1 MRATLLSV
9 GREVQGSALVTAITS
24 PSTVLEVDD
33 AGDFSPEGGQV
44 TIGAHT
50 LTYTSVKYRDIPSDG
65 VTVGTLVLSGTAGF
79 SAAKW
84 TLVQVYPP
92 AVEYVAQVKTD
103 TGVMSA
109 TVDHPLISDKAFE
122 LSAASD
128 PAQVEVEQRRE
139 KWYVTHLYDRTPE
152 LPALT
157 ALSES
162 VDALEIAFAGISGG
176 GGGNVGGGH
185 WGDTYGSTSTGGG
198 HWGDTYA

>member
-33 AGDFSPEGGQV
+33 AG
-44 TIGAHT
+44 
-50 LTYTSVKYRDIPSDG
+50 
-65 VTVGTLVLSGTAGF
+65 
-79 SAAKW
+79 
-84 TLVQVYPP
+84 
-92 AVEYVAQVKTD
+92 
-103 TGVMSA
+103 
-109 TVDHPLISDKAFE
+109 DHPLISDKAFE

-176 GGGNVGGGH
+176 GGSNVGGGH